1 MKKITSILA
10 LFITLAVTGTAL
22 AEGWNREDGRAREV
36 NQVHPRIVVSHRPV
50 VVPERRVEELRLVR
64 LHHTR
69 RFYHRDEYR
78 HYDNR

>member
-36 NQVHPRIVVSHRPV
+36 YPIRPCVVVSPRPV
-50 VVPERRVEELRLVR
+50 IVPERRVEELRWAR
-64 LHHTR
+64 LHHNR
-69 RFYHRDEYR
+69 RVDHHDYR
-78 HYDNR
+78 